1 MWITLDSWI
10 LESGSSLLLQVT
22 CKDIVPDVDNCYSN
36 LAIFFVTVIFAG
48 LDGDQIVNSPEKLAV
63 VEKFANEENIQK
75 VMKEREER
83 KKKKKK
89 EEKTMKAFSPPPPP
103 PPAPPVASRY
113 YFSIFQK

>member
-1 MWITLDSWI
+1 MIHQSR
-10 LESGSSLLLQVT
+10 
-22 CKDIVPDVDNCYSN
+22 SN
-36 LAIFFVTVIFAG
+36 IFVTLIFPG

-113 YFSIFQK
+113 YFSTFKKRSEIDIISKVRPQ